1 MGETAEFTIEIANT
15 GSAELRN
22 LKVLDRYDAAL
33 LPTLATD
40 GYRLEDG
47 GLAWTI
53 DRLPAGKTT
62 QLGVHCTCQTAAAKA
77 CNRVSVTTAD
87 GGKVED
93 EACLEIRAAAVTP
106 PVTPPANQ
114 AGRPDALGGRPEQSR
129 GGRQGVDLRDS
140 GEKRGDRFV

>member
-1 MGETAEFTIEIANT
+1 M
-15 GSAELRN
+15 RN

-40 GYRLEDG
+40 GYRAEAG

-53 DRLPAGKTT
+53 DRLAAGQTT

-77 CNRVSVTTAD
+77 CNRVSVTTAE

-93 EACLEIRAAAVTP
+93 EACLEIRAAAAP
-106 PVTPPANQ
+106 PRDYRRQ
-114 AGRPDALGGRPEQSR
+114 QSR
-129 GGRQGVDLRDS
+129 PGAA
-140 GEKRGDRFV
+140 